1 MVRTTGL
8 RRNNDLQENQQA
20 NKEAE
25 EAVFPVLACFG
36 V

>member
-25 EAVFPVLACFG
+25 ETVFPILARFS